1 MRTVQD
7 QITALS
13 EQVVRNR
20 EAVEQKHAQ
29 LTSSASGSQNIVNYQ
44 ANQANVKLVKE
55 MSELSAQ
62 IESATAQ
69 IRELEAK
76 RENFKNEIELQKVKE
91 EHCRQALVVA
101 FEAFCAGA
109 KRKSGAQEQVEDEA
123 GQLYTTI
130 LNRTKAKLK

>member
-69 IRELEAK
+69 VRELEAK
-76 RENFKNEIELQKVKE
+76 RENFKNEIEL
-91 EHCRQALVVA
+91 
-101 FEAFCAGA
+101 
-109 KRKSGAQEQVEDEA
+109 
-123 GQLYTTI
+123 
-130 LNRTKAKLK
+130 